1 MKRYVNNTKG
11 LSLVELLA
19 AITISSL
26 ILASIYGVFFS
37 GLNAYKRIHIENQL
51 RSEADYIVATIMN
64 KLYAFAPDGIA
75 MDQTTNAQI
84 AFVSDKEIQ
93 FVSDESIN
101 PSNPS
106 LVMIKKEKK
115 PTPETLTVV
124 LQDGSIAVD
133 GEQLH
138 SDRLKIV
145 AEESEFSYTCSQQE
159 EEKICRSGVVT
170 IKLAVQD
177 RDHDDPDDL
186 LYIKP
191 FTLKT
196 EFGF

>member
-64 KLYAFAPDGIA
+64 KLYEFAPDGIIA
-75 MDQTTNAQI
+75 MDQTKKNAQI
-84 AFVSDKEIQ
+84 VFVSDKQKVI
-93 FVSDESIN
+93 D
-101 PSNPS
+101 PS
-106 LVMIKKEKK
+106 LGMVKEEPK
-115 PTPETLTVV
+115 PTLETLTVA
-124 LQDGSIAVD
+124 LQDGSIVVN
-133 GEQLH
+133 GELLH

-145 AEESEFSYTCSQQE
+145 ADKSKFSYICAKQE
-159 EEKICRSGVVT
+159 ENICRSGVVT
-170 IKLAVQD
+170 IMLTVQD
-177 RDHDDPDDL
+177 RDHDDPNDL

>member
-1 MKRYVNNTKG
+1 MRRYVNNANG

-19 AITISSL
+19 AITISSF
-26 ILASIYGVFFS
+26 ILVSIYGVFFS
-37 GLNAYKRIHIENQL
+37 GLNAYKRIFIENQL

-64 KLYAFAPDGIA
+64 KLYAFAPHGIV
-75 MDQTTNAQI
+75 MDETETTKTQI
-84 AFVSDKEIQ
+84 EFVKDKDINISLGMFQKRPPDKLER
-93 FVSDESIN
+93 FV
-101 PSNPS
+101 
-106 LVMIKKEKK
+106 VA
-115 PTPETLTVV
+115 
-124 LQDGSIAVD
+124 LQDGSIAID

-145 AEESEFSYTCSQQE
+145 ANESEFSYSCAKQE
-159 EEKICRSGVVT
+159 ENICRSGVVT

>member
-1 MKRYVNNTKG
+1 MKRYVNNAKG

-64 KLYAFAPDGIA
+64 KLYQLSPDGIN
-75 MDQTTNAQI
+75 MDETTNTQ
-84 AFVSDKEIQ
+84 IQ
-93 FVSDESIN
+93 FLSDTKKVID
-101 PSNPS
+101 PS
-106 LVMIKKEKK
+106 VGIVEEQK
-115 PTPETLTVV
+115 TIPETLMIS
-124 LQDGSIAVD
+124 LWQDAVFVNE
-133 GEQLH
+133 EQLH

-145 AEESEFSYTCSQQE
+145 VDESKLSYSCAKQE
-159 EEKICRSGVVT
+159 ENICRSGVVT
-170 IKLAVQD
+170 IMLAVQD
-177 RDHDDPDDL
+177 LDHDDPDDL

>member
-64 KLYAFAPDGIA
+64 KLYAFAPDGIE
-75 MDQTTNAQI
+75 MDQGQTTNAQI
-84 AFVSDKEIQ
+84 IFVNDKRKDIDPYLG
-93 FVSDESIN
+93 F
-101 PSNPS
+101 
-106 LVMIKKEKK
+106 IKEEPE
-115 PTPETLTVV
+115 PTPETLTVA
-124 LQDGSIAVD
+124 LQDGSIAID
-133 GEQLH
+133 GERLH

-145 AEESEFSYTCSQQE
+145 AEESGFSYTCAKQ

>member
-1 MKRYVNNTKG
+1 MKRYVNNAKG

-26 ILASIYGVFFS
+26 ILTSIYGVFFS
-37 GLNAYKRIHIENQL
+37 GLNAYKRIHIENEL

-64 KLYAFAPDGIA
+64 KLYGFAPHGIV
-75 MDQTTNAQI
+75 MDETETTKTQI
-84 AFVSDKEIQ
+84 EFVKDKDINISLGMFQKRPPNKLER
-93 FVSDESIN
+93 FV
-101 PSNPS
+101 
-106 LVMIKKEKK
+106 
-115 PTPETLTVV
+115 VV
-124 LQDGSIAVD
+124 LQDDSIVID
-133 GEQLH
+133 DERLRLN
-138 SDRLKIV
+138 RLKIV
-145 AEESEFSYTCSQQE
+145 ANESELSYTCAKQE
-159 EEKICRSGVVT
+159 ENICRSGVVT
-170 IKLAVQD
+170 IKLTVQD

>member
-1 MKRYVNNTKG
+1 MKRYVNNAKG

-64 KLYAFAPDGIA
+64 KLYEFAPDGIIA
-75 MDQTTNAQI
+75 MDQTKKNAQI
-84 AFVSDKEIQ
+84 VFVSDKQKVI
-93 FVSDESIN
+93 D
-101 PSNPS
+101 PS
-106 LVMIKKEKK
+106 LGMVKEEPK
-115 PTPETLTVV
+115 PTLETLTVA
-124 LQDGSIAVD
+124 LQDGSIVVN
-133 GEQLH
+133 GELLH

-145 AEESEFSYTCSQQE
+145 ADKSKFSYICAKQE
-159 EEKICRSGVVT
+159 ENICRSGVVT
-170 IKLAVQD
+170 IMLTVQD
-177 RDHDDPDDL
+177 RDHDTSDDL

>member
-1 MKRYVNNTKG
+1 MKRYVNNAKG

-37 GLNAYKRIHIENQL
+37 GLNAYKRIYIENQL

-64 KLYAFAPDGIA
+64 KLYAFAPDGIE
-75 MDQTTNAQI
+75 MDQGQTTNAQI
-84 AFVSDKEIQ
+84 IFVNDKRKDIDPYLG
-93 FVSDESIN
+93 FVEEE
-101 PSNPS
+101 P
-106 LVMIKKEKK
+106 E
-115 PTPETLTVV
+115 PTPEKLTVA
-124 LQDGSIAVD
+124 LQDGSIAID
-133 GEQLH
+133 GEWLH

-145 AEESEFSYTCSQQE
+145 AEESRFSYTCAKQ

>member
-1 MKRYVNNTKG
+1 MKRYVNNVKG

-64 KLYAFAPDGIA
+64 KLYQLSPDGIN
-75 MDQTTNAQI
+75 MDKTTNTQI
-84 AFVSDKEIQ
+84 QFLSDKQKVI
-93 FVSDESIN
+93 D
-101 PSNPS
+101 PSVGIVEEEP
-106 LVMIKKEKK
+106 K
-115 PTPETLTVV
+115 PTLETLTVA
-124 LQDGSIAVD
+124 LQDSSIIVN

-138 SDRLKIV
+138 SERLKIV
-145 AEESEFSYTCSQQE
+145 ADKSEFSYICAKQE
-159 EEKICRSGVVT
+159 ENICRSGVVT
-170 IKLAVQD
+170 ITLTVQD
-177 RDHDDPDDL
+177 RDHDNPDDL

>member
-1 MKRYVNNTKG
+1 MKRYVNNAKG

-64 KLYAFAPDGIA
+64 KLYAFAPDGIE
-75 MDQTTNAQI
+75 MDQGETTNAQI
-84 AFVSDKEIQ
+84 IFVNDKRKDIDPYG
-93 FVSDESIN
+93 FVEEKPES
-101 PSNPS
+101 
-106 LVMIKKEKK
+106 
-115 PTPETLTVV
+115 TPKTLTVA
-124 LQDGSIAVD
+124 LQDGAIAVD
-133 GEQLH
+133 GKQLH

-159 EEKICRSGVVT
+159 EEKICRSGIVT

>member
-1 MKRYVNNTKG
+1 MKRYVNNAKG

-37 GLNAYKRIHIENQL
+37 GLNAYKRIYIENQL

-64 KLYAFAPDGIA
+64 RLYAFAPDGIA
-75 MDQTTNAQI
+75 TDQTTKTQI
-84 AFVSDKEIQ
+84 VFVNDKQKNIDPYLG
-93 FVSDESIN
+93 FVE
-101 PSNPS
+101 
-106 LVMIKKEKK
+106 EKPE
-115 PTPETLTVV
+115 PTPETLTVA
-124 LQDGSIAVD
+124 LQDGSIAID
-133 GEQLH
+133 GERLH

-145 AEESEFSYTCSQQE
+145 AEESGFSDTCAKQ